1 MTLFISKSPFR
12 VSLIGGGSDYEHWF
26 SQKIGQS
33 ITIAINHGC
42 VVSYNENPLNDF
54 NYTFAYS
61 SFEQCNNS
69 DDIKHPLL
77 RAFVKHYGVKRLE
90 MHYDASLTK
99 GTGLGTSSA
108 FANALVAAHYKSL
121 SSESCKVQTAIESVN
136 LERNIMKE
144 YGGIQDQYA
153 TAIGGVNLNTFYPN
167 HVSASRF
174 VLSNECKSILNSNMT
189 LIVSKRSPD
198 KLKHEASLKS
208 LTDLDNQS
216 YLEETLELIPQFI
229 DSLSSGN
236 ISLMRSLLDQA
247 FSLKL
252 KFSGI
257 HNNLT
262 ERLSSVLSANNI
274 SHKICGSGSGG
285 AIFCFHSLEEV
296 SAVVSTSPGLFDDV
310 SAIISCKINDN
321 GTVATPL
328 F

>member
-12 VSLIGGGSDYEHWF
+12 ISLIGGGSDYEHWF
-26 SQKIGQS
+26 SHRIGQS
-33 ITIAINHGC
+33 ITIAINQGC

-61 SFEQCNNS
+61 TFEQCNDS

-108 FANALVAAHYKSL
+108 FSNALVAAHYKSL
-121 SSESCKVQTAIESVN
+121 SSESCKVQTAVESVN
-136 LERNIMKE
+136 LERNIMQE
-144 YGGIQDQYA
+144 HGGVQDQYA
-153 TAIGGVNLNTFYPN
+153 TAIGGVNLNTFYPT
-167 HVSASRF
+167 HVSATRF
-174 VLSNECKSILNSNMT
+174 ILSNECKSILNSNMT

-198 KLKHEASLKS
+198 KVKHEASLKS
-208 LTDLDNQS
+208 LEDHDNQA
-216 YLEETLELIPQFI
+216 YLEKTLELMPQFI

-236 ISLMRSLLDQA
+236 IALMRSLLTQA
-247 FSLKL
+247 YELKL

-257 HNNLT
+257 HNDMT
-262 ERLSSVLSANNI
+262 EEMSSFLFANNI

-296 SAVVSTSPGLFDDV
+296 SAVVSTSPSLFENV
-310 SAIISCKINDN
+310 NAIISCEINDI
-321 GTVATPL
+321 GTIATPL